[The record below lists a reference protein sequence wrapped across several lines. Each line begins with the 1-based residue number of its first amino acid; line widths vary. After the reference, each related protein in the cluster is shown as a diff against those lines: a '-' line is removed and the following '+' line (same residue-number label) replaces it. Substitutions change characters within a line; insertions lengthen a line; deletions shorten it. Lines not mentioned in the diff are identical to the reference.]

1 MHDIS
6 KNLVDQID
14 VILLDFFK
22 AFTESFNKVPQQHL
36 LHKLQY
42 YRVARKTLSLSQIE
56 SFMTGRIQQVAVQG
70 TLSSSAA
77 VLFGVPQG
85 MVLCPLFYLVQSYIP
100 VLDLLQLTT
109 FCIDYRRIKDQ
120 HDQAQLE
127 EDLDSLRDWEHT
139 WQMEF
144 NPSKNTAS
152 SPSSKTSYFLHGQTL
167 ETSRQITRCC
177 YIHAQKSEM
186 EKSSTMKMIDPPR
199 NALQNQQQPCRYTPS
214 QLHPSV

>member
-1 MHDIS
+1 M
-6 KNLVDQID
+6 DQID

-144 NPSKNTAS
+144 NPSKCNIIHIMPNKQSLDIQLFPWANTGNKKCQQV
-152 SPSSKTSYFLHGQTL
+152 PGHHHQQWPLL
-167 ETSRQITRCC
+167 WL
-177 YIHAQKSEM
+177 M
-186 EKSSTMKMIDPPR
+186 LKM
-199 NALQNQQQPCRYTPS
+199 
-214 QLHPSV
+214 